1 MSANHL
7 LLLGFSTAHKLVG
20 LEDGHDLI
28 AVALALIVLL
38 ALADATGCA
47 LVWQTLWRWHL
58 VGGGH
63 WHLLVAVVVVVAGL
77 VLLLLLAHDLAITLH
92 AVLLLLHV
100 VVATRL
106 VLLLLPIISVVV
118 ESLLGVVST
127 ILVHLLPHVV
137 LARPFLLQLTHEQRQ
152 RCDQLNHVLVVAV
165 HLASLLSVEL
175 LAVPLFFLPLLA

>member
-7 LLLGFSTAHKLVG
+7 LLLSFLTAHELLR

-28 AVALALIVLL
+28 AVALALIVVLL
-38 ALADATGCA
+38 ALADATWCA

-63 WHLLVAVVVVVAGL
+63 WHLLIVVVVVVAWL

-106 VLLLLPIISVVV
+106 VLLLLPITIAIV
-118 ESLLGVVST
+118 ESLLRVVSP

-137 LARPFLLQLTHEQRQ
+137 LAGPFLLQLTHE
-152 RCDQLNHVLVVAV
+152 
-165 HLASLLSVEL
+165 
-175 LAVPLFFLPLLA
+175 